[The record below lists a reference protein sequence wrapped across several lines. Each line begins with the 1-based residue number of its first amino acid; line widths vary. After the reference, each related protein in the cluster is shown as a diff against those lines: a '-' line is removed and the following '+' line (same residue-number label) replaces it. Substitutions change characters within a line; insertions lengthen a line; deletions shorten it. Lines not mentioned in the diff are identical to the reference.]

1 MTTGHWSFS
10 ISVLIG
16 VLAGL
21 VWLVSAWLCWA
32 NWRRRG
38 GGGKILALEGLRFLI
53 MTLIG
58 FTLLRPEFVKKIIIT
73 EQPEI
78 VILNDASGSMV
89 TRDVLVGDGVVMRR
103 DEWLAE
109 RRATNFWKPL
119 EKTAKVI
126 VEDFSKP
133 STNAG
138 PARYDEGTDLN
149 GALEALLSRQ
159 KNLKAVLVLSDGD
172 WNLGQSPL
180 GAATRLRARNVPVY
194 TVAVGSETPLPDLV
208 LLPVA
213 APSYGLLGEQI
224 SIPFK
229 VQSFLPREVKTSITL
244 KGGDGVEVRKEIT
257 IPAWGQLQDSLVLQ
271 PRALGEFTFN
281 LKLPVQP
288 EESLIDNNEQSFRI
302 AIRTEKLNVLVVESA
317 PRWEYRF
324 LRNALARD
332 PGVDMRCLLFHPGM
346 PVGSGSNYLSAFPE
360 SKEALAKYDVIFLGD
375 VGIGGNELTS
385 RDTELIKGLVEQQ
398 GSGLVF
404 LPGSRGRQL
413 TLLKDGIAELLP
425 VVYDDKKPE
434 GIAAAN
440 ESNLILTTAGRGHF
454 LTLLAADENQNEGIW
469 KNLPGFYWSAAVQ
482 RTRPGSDVLAVH
494 SAMRNA
500 GGRVPL
506 LVTRPF
512 GSGEVLFMGT
522 DSAWRWRRGVEDK
535 YHYRFWGQVVRWMS
549 HKRHM
554 AQGEGI
560 RLSFSPENPRVGEN
574 LFFQAT
580 ILDLDSATERETV
593 TAKIVS
599 PSGKAERLEFSPV
612 TGGWGVYKSGFTPRE
627 GGKYKVTVAG
637 EKGGRRLETEI
648 LVDQPQREKTGQPAN
663 AAILRELAELTR
675 GASGTVGDL
684 DALVKRISALPETE
698 PVEQRLRLWASPW
711 WGGLILFLLAI
722 YWTARKVAGM
732 I

>member
-1 MTTGHWSFS
+1 MTGHWSFS
-10 ISVLIG
+10 APFLI
-16 VLAGL
+16 LALAAL

-38 GGGKILALEGLRFLI
+38 GSGKILALEGLRLLV
-53 MTLIG
+53 MTMIG
-58 FTLLRPEFVKKIIIT
+58 LTLLRPEFVRKIIIT

-78 VILNDASGSMV
+78 VILGDASGSMV
-89 TRDVLVGDGVVMRR
+89 TRDVVVGEGNVLRR

-109 RRATNFWKPL
+109 RRATNFWRPL
-119 EKTAKVI
+119 EKNARVI
-126 VEDFSKP
+126 VEDFSKS

-138 PARYDEGTDLN
+138 PARFDEGTDLN
-149 GALEALLSRQ
+149 AALEALLQRQ
-159 KNLKAVLVLSDGD
+159 KNLKAVLILSDGD

-180 GAATRLRARNVPVY
+180 GAATRFRARNVPVY
-194 TVAVGSETPLPDLV
+194 SVAIGSETPLPDLV

-229 VQSFLPREVKTSITL
+229 VQSYLPREVKTTVTL
-244 KGGDGVEVRKEIT
+244 KGGNGVEVRKEIT
-257 IPAWGQLQDSLVLQ
+257 IPAWGQLQDSLVMA

-281 LKLPVQP
+281 LKLPVQS
-288 EESLIDNNEQSFRI
+288 EEALPDNNEQDFRI
-302 AIRTEKLNVLVVESA
+302 AIRTEKLNVLVVESL

-346 PVGSGSNYLSAFPE
+346 AVGSGSNYLSAFPE
-360 SKEALAKYDVIFLGD
+360 SKEALAKYDVVFLGD
-375 VGIGGNELTS
+375 VGLGGNELTS

-404 LPGSRGRQL
+404 LPGARGRQL
-413 TLLKDGIAELLP
+413 TFASDPISELLP
-425 VVYDDKKPE
+425 VVFDDKKSE

-440 ESNLILTTAGRGHF
+440 ESNLVLTPAGRGHF
-454 LTLLAADENQNEGIW
+454 LTLLASDENRNEAIW

-482 RTRPGSDVLAVH
+482 RSRPGSEVLAVH

-560 RLSFSPENPRVGEN
+560 RLSFSPENPRVGEGV
-574 LFFQAT
+574 FFQAT
-580 ILDLDSATERETV
+580 LLDLDSASERETV

-599 PSGKAERLEFSPV
+599 PSGKSERLEFAPV

-627 GGKYKVTVAG
+627 GGKYKLTVAG

-648 LVDQPQREKTGQPAN
+648 LVDQPQREKIGQPAN
-663 AAILRELAELTR
+663 AAVLRELADLTR
-675 GASGTVGDL
+675 GASVTTGSL
-684 DALVKRISALPETE
+684 DELVKKISALPETE
-698 PVEQRLRLWASPW
+698 PVERRLRLWSNPW
-711 WGGLILFLLAI
+711 WGGLILLLLGI